1 MYYLASL
8 TLLLY
13 LSLARGHP
21 LGPLGSGKVGNIES
35 PSLQLDRVPPGLS
48 ALPNPYHVPG
58 KPYSLLFTGGEEIS
72 RLDVRGCLSQ
82 AYKLVMQYIELG
94 SGKKPLRSSGIHILY
109 RSVVF
114 SIAAT
119 KDLPAVHPNS
129 LTFDDAREV
138 LDAFWLKSLQD
149 GYQELEARINHDQG
163 GSLMGMANLFRRP
176 QSPTLSTRDSP
187 RLSQANRTLGLGVL
201 PNPYAVP
208 GKPFSM
214 DWVLEGDELP
224 RVNVRGCLS
233 HAYSKVRDHVVLFGG
248 DDPLPTD
255 PRYLLSIFLDV
266 GFSIS
271 RAVLEPPSTL
281 SYGDAIAVLE
291 ALWLKGDLEGYRS
304 WLVNVVSTADDRH
317 IGDLILWKY
326 PSSRSD
332 RERKEVRGL

>member
-1 MYYLASL
+1 MAILNPRRCKLITVLRLVSAAQMISRSY
-8 TLLLY
+8 
-13 LSLARGHP
+13 R
-21 LGPLGSGKVGNIES
+21 
-35 PSLQLDRVPPGLS
+35 QLDRVPPGLS

-187 RLSQANRTLGLGVL
+187 RL
-201 PNPYAVP
+201 
-208 GKPFSM
+208 
-214 DWVLEGDELP
+214 
-224 RVNVRGCLS
+224 
-233 HAYSKVRDHVVLFGG
+233 
-248 DDPLPTD
+248 
-255 PRYLLSIFLDV
+255 
-266 GFSIS
+266 
-271 RAVLEPPSTL
+271 
-281 SYGDAIAVLE
+281 
-291 ALWLKGDLEGYRS
+291 
-304 WLVNVVSTADDRH
+304 
-317 IGDLILWKY
+317 
-326 PSSRSD
+326 
-332 RERKEVRGL
+332 